1 MSTTLADPSH
11 IAAARE
17 FSRFYTAKLGMTRSS
32 VYRTQFSLAE
42 ARVLYEL
49 GAGVMRWRRSSAGPR
64 WTAVS

>member
-1 MSTTLADPSH
+1 MADPSH

-17 FSRFYTAKLGMTRSS
+17 FNRFYTAQLGMTRSS

-49 GAGVMRWRRSSAGPR
+49 GRTASMRVGGAQRRDSRSTP
-64 WTAVS
+64 VS